1 MLIYVDVDL
10 VLISMIYLKY
20 QAYYII
26 IGQIS
31 FYSTR
36 RVNLINYDKSCE
48 QLMIFIS
55 DRTKLL
61 LQCLLSSN
69 W

>member
-10 VLISMIYLKY
+10 VLISMIYLNY